1 MIVDS
6 IRLAFDRTAGVSPVA
21 SEKADLSAVSRAPL
35 PDRDLTPRPTE
46 AAGPRVWGNGYL
58 SPVIRFDSNTSTLF
72 FEIRAFETGDT
83 ERQFP
88 RERAVELYQLFQD
101 VRDNGPSGSAPPQ
114 ADDAPPTPTAP
125 RALSRD
131 GEEAASRSAGPAG
144 SGAPSVTTPPSLG
157 DARTPGRLLSLE
169 T

>member
-6 IRLAFDRTAGVSPVA
+6 IRLAFDRTAGASPTA
-21 SEKADLSAVSRAPL
+21 SGKAELSAVSREPL
-35 PDRDLTPRPTE
+35 PERDLTPRPTE

-88 RERAVELYQLFQD
+88 RESAVELYQLFQD
-101 VRDNGPSGSAPPQ
+101 VRDNGPGGGLPPL
-114 ADDAPPTPTAP
+114 ADDAPSTPTAQP
-125 RALSRD
+125 RG
-131 GEEAASRSAGPAG
+131 GETAASRSAGPAG
-144 SGAPSVTTPPSLG
+144 FGAPSVTTSTSLG
-157 DARTPGRLLSLE
+157 DASTRTPGRLLSLE